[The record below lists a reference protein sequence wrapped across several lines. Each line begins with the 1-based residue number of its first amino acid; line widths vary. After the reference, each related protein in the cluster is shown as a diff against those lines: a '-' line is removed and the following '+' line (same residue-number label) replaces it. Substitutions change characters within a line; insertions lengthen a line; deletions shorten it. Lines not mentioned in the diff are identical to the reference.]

1 MRNNQYCIILAGG
14 IGTRLWPASRQ
25 QMPKQF
31 LDILGT
37 GETLLQATYKRYA
50 KFIDKENI
58 IVMSN
63 ERYKDITMQQLPQLP
78 TGNLLLEPMRRNT
91 VPSVVWA
98 AIHITR
104 INPDAVMLITPA
116 DQLITD
122 ESTFEHDMLNGFEYV
137 AHNQRLLTVGVTPSH
152 PETQFGYIQMNEQ
165 RADNIFQ
172 VKSFTEKPEEEFAKM
187 FIESKEFLW
196 NTGLFLWSART
207 FLETIQHVSSE
218 VTDILQRVQAMLSVG
233 DDIPTLIQ
241 QAFSICPNIP
251 LETGV
256 LEKVDNVD
264 VMQCQFG
271 WSDLGTWIQVFNI
284 MQKTADDNVVLSPTE
299 DAETNP
305 STFLY
310 DTSDCIIK
318 LPKGK
323 IASIKDLHGYAVID
337 TPDILMICRKDDQ
350 QSIRNFVNDVTLRTQ
365 QNS

>member
-1 MRNNQYCIILAGG
+1 MQNNYYCIILAGG

-63 ERYKDITMQQLPQLP
+63 EIYKDLTLQQLPQIP
-78 TGNLLLEPMRRNT
+78 TANLLLEPMRRNT

-98 AIHITR
+98 AIHLTR
-104 INPDAVMLITPA
+104 INPDAVMLVTPA

-122 ESTFEHDMLNGFEYV
+122 ESTFESDMLKGFEYV
-137 AHNQRLLTVGVTPSH
+137 ANNQRLLTVGVTPTH

-165 RADNIFQ
+165 RADSIFQ
-172 VKSFTEKPEEEFAKM
+172 VKSFTEKPEEQFAKM
-187 FIESKEFLW
+187 FIESNEFLW
-196 NTGLFLWSART
+196 NTGLFLWGART
-207 FLETIQHVSSE
+207 FLETIRQVSSE
-218 VTDILQRVQAMLSVG
+218 VSDILQRVHDMLSVG
-233 DDIPTLIQ
+233 ENIPTLIQ

-264 VMQCQFG
+264 VMQCHFG
-271 WSDLGTWIQVFNI
+271 WSDLGTWTQVFNI
-284 MQKTADDNVVLSPTE
+284 MQKTQDGNVVLTPTE
-299 DAETNP
+299 DTKQKQT
-305 STFLY
+305 TFFY

-323 IASIKDLHGYAVID
+323 IATIQNLHGYAVID
-337 TPDILMICRKDDQ
+337 TPDILMICKKDDQ
-350 QSIRNFVNDVTLRTQ
+350 QSIRNFVNDVTLRSQ
-365 QNS
+365 QDS

>member
-1 MRNNQYCIILAGG
+1 MQNNYYCIILAGG

-25 QMPKQF
+25 EMPKQF

-50 KFIDKENI
+50 KFIAKENI

-63 ERYKDITMQQLPQLP
+63 ERYKDLTMQQLPQLP
-78 TGNLLLEPMRRNT
+78 TSNLLLEPMRRNT

-98 AIHITR
+98 AIHLTR
-104 INPDAVMLITPA
+104 VNPNAIMLVTPA

-122 ESTFEHDMLNGFEYV
+122 ESTFEQDMRYGFEYV
-137 AHNQRLLTVGVTPSH
+137 ANNQRLLTVGVTPTH
-152 PETQFGYIQMNEQ
+152 PETQFGYIQMHEQ
-165 RADNIFQ
+165 KADNIYQ
-172 VKSFTEKPEEEFAKM
+172 VKSFTEKPEEQFAKM

-196 NTGLFLWSART
+196 NTGLFLWGART
-207 FLETIQHVSSE
+207 FLHTIKQVSSE
-218 VTDILQRVQAMLSVG
+218 VSDILQRVQEMLAVG
-233 DDIPTLIQ
+233 DEIPTLIQ

-264 VMQCQFG
+264 VMQCHFG
-271 WSDLGTWIQVFNI
+271 WSDLGTWIQIFNI
-284 MQKTADDNVVLSPTE
+284 MQKTADDNVILSTTE
-299 DAETNP
+299 DTDMSQ

-350 QSIRNFVNDVTLRTQ
+350 QSIRNFVNDVTLHKK
-365 QNS
+365 S

>member
-1 MRNNQYCIILAGG
+1 MHNNHYCIILAGG

-37 GETLLQATYKRYA
+37 GETLLQTTYKRYA
-50 KFIDKENI
+50 KFINKENI

-63 ERYKDITMQQLPQLP
+63 ERYKDLILQQLPQLP
-78 TGNLLLEPMRRNT
+78 AANLLLEPMRRNT

-98 AIHITR
+98 AIHLTR
-104 INPDAVMLITPA
+104 FNPYAVMLVTPA

-122 ESTFEHDMLNGFEYV
+122 ESTFEQNILSGFDYV
-137 AHNQRLLTVGVTPSH
+137 TNNPRLLTVGVTPTH

-165 RADNIFQ
+165 RAENIFQ
-172 VKSFTEKPEEEFAKM
+172 VKSFTEKPEESFAKM
-187 FIESKEFLW
+187 FVDSGEFLW
-196 NTGLFLWSART
+196 NTGLFLWGART
-207 FLETIQHVSSE
+207 FLDTIQQVSSE
-218 VTDILQRVQAMLSVG
+218 ISDILKRVQDMLSIG

-264 VMQCQFG
+264 VMQCKFG
-271 WSDLGTWIQVFNI
+271 WSDLGTWTQVFNI
-284 MQKTADDNVVLSPTE
+284 MQKTHDNNVVLAPSEAPDVSPT
-299 DAETNP
+299 
-305 STFLY
+305 TFLY

-323 IASIKDLHGYAVID
+323 IATIQDLHGYAVID

-350 QSIRNFVNDVTLRTQ
+350 QSIRNFVNDITLH
-365 QNS
+365 NSGV